1 MASQAAISV
10 EEKYAQPDVVDCWQ
24 NLSQAGLQRCEQ
36 EMVRRYFPP
45 NGHVLDVGCG
55 TGRAVLALSRAGYRV
70 TGIDLSL
77 PMLAGGR
84 SLSAEARLGGANL
97 LALPFA
103 EDVFDSIF
111 MFFGALQHI
120 PKRAS
125 RCRAMAEMAR
135 VAQPNARLIIGLD
148 NLAPALGCYVYW
160 LKEKL
165 LASSQTPPPAQMRS
179 TTAVDT
185 ALWSREPRRVHPL
198 LWHLRGVARTLRW
211 RTWPGLIDLIR
222 RFNPISGEVEP
233 GDVQVAQFSL
243 QSTPGKI
250 YYHVYRSEALI
261 EDASGAGWQLLGHHS
276 GTELNE
282 DRVYPAAIRRLD
294 KQQFF
299 AFKLVS

>member
-1 MASQAAISV
+1 MRVPISV
-10 EEKYAQPDVVDCWQ
+10 EEKYGQPDVIDCWQ
-24 NLSQAGLQRCEQ
+24 NLSRAGLQRCEQ

-45 NGHVLDVGCG
+45 AGHILDVGCG
-55 TGRAVLALSRAGYRV
+55 TGRAVLALSQAGYRV

-97 LALPFA
+97 LALPFVA
-103 EDVFDSIF
+103 GVFDSIF

-120 PKRAS
+120 PKRAN
-125 RCRAMAEMAR
+125 RRRAMAEMAR
-135 VAQPNARLIIGLD
+135 VAQADARLIIGLD
-148 NLAPALGCYVYW
+148 NLAPALGCYIYW

-165 LASSQTPPPAQMRS
+165 LPSPRTPPLAQLRS

-211 RTWPGLIDLIR
+211 RTWPGLIDLAR
-222 RFNPISGEVEP
+222 AFNPVSSEVEP
-233 GDVQVAQFSL
+233 GDIQVAQFSL

-250 YYHVYRSEALI
+250 YYHVYRPEALI
-261 EDASGAGWQLLGHHS
+261 EDAADAGWGLLGHHS

-282 DRVYPAAIRRLD
+282 DRMYPAAIRRLD

-299 AFKLVS
+299 AFERVS

>member
-1 MASQAAISV
+1 MTIPISV
-10 EEKYAQPDVVDCWQ
+10 EDKYAQPEVVDCWQ
-24 NLSQAGLQRCEQ
+24 NLSRAGLQRCEQ

-45 NGHVLDVGCG
+45 AGHVLDVGCG
-55 TGRAVLALSRAGYRV
+55 TGRAGLALSQVGYRV

-84 SLSAEARLGGANL
+84 NLSAEARLGGANL

-103 EDVFDSIF
+103 AGIFEAIF

-120 PKRAS
+120 PKRAN
-125 RCRAMAEMAR
+125 RRRAMAEMAR
-135 VAQPNARLIIGLD
+135 VAQANARLIIGLD

-165 LASSQTPPPAQMRS
+165 LALPRTPPSQLRS

-185 ALWSREPRRVHPL
+185 TLWSREPRRVHPL

-211 RTWPGLIDLIR
+211 RTWPGLVDLTR
-222 RFNPISGEVEP
+222 PFNPVLGEVEP

-243 QSTPGKI
+243 QATPGKI
-250 YYHVYRSEALI
+250 YYHVYRAEALV
-261 EDASGAGWQLLGHHS
+261 EDAAGAGWRLLGHHS

-299 AFKLVS
+299 AFQKEG